1 MPGEIRLK
9 NFYEIIGVPQNAT
22 DTEIRQQYRKLA
34 RKYHPDL
41 NPGDKT
47 AETKF
52 KEITEA
58 YEVLSDP
65 KSRKK
70 YNLYGENWKQ
80 VDGIGSKYRR
90 GPHYSH
96 FRQGNQE
103 RDYGGFTQSNLFGG
117 LGDLFERNRRPSR
130 SRRNETGI
138 ELGLEEAYSGTK
150 KRIAINSGGGKSRQI
165 EVTIPPGVDTGSVIR
180 ISPGK
185 GQQIIINIS
194 ITPHK
199 RFIRK
204 DDDLITKV
212 EIPLEDAILGGEIN
226 VTTLTGEVL
235 LKVPAESQNGQ
246 RIRLAGQGMPK
257 LNHNDIRGYLYVE
270 IRPILPKNLTEEQ
283 RDLVIKLKDLRSK

>member
-1 MPGEIRLK
+1 LK
-9 NFYEIIGVPQNAT
+9 NFYEVIGVPKNAT
-22 DTEIRQQYRKLA
+22 DPEIRQKYRKLA

-41 NPGDKT
+41 NPGDKH

-65 KSRKK
+65 KNRKK
-70 YNLYGENWKQ
+70 YNLYGENWDQ
-80 VDGIGSKYRR
+80 VNGIGSRYQR
-90 GPHYSH
+90 GSHYSH
-96 FRQGNQE
+96 FRQDNQE
-103 RDYGGFTQSNLFGG
+103 SNYGNFTQSDLFDGF
-117 LGDLFERNRRPSR
+117 GDLFGRHRRPSR
-130 SRRNETGI
+130 SRRIETAI
-138 ELGLEEAYSGTK
+138 KVGLEEAYSGTN
-150 KRIAINSGGGKSRQI
+150 KRITINSEGGKSRQI
-165 EVTIPPGVDTGSVIR
+165 EVTIPPGVNTGSVIR
-180 ISPGK
+180 ISPGG
-185 GQQIIINIS
+185 GQQIILNIS
-194 ITPHK
+194 VTPHK
-199 RFIRK
+199 RFVRK

-257 LNHNDIRGYLYVE
+257 LNHKDIKGHLYVE
-270 IRPILPKNLTEEQ
+270 IRPVLPKNLTEQQ